1 MSNAAR
7 LTFASLLVATAV
19 AVPGAP
25 ALAQDPPASI
35 AAPSA
40 PASAQRPAVPV
51 PADDRAEVARLMT
64 RAAEAYAAED
74 HTGWVAAVQ
83 RLHELRPYNADFMR
97 QLVEGYARTD
107 RLSQAFNI
115 MLKMQQQG
123 LTEDWASVDGLEAMR
138 QYPLFEHLTTLM
150 DEAGRPFGEARV
162 EQELPGSIAMPEALA
177 FDPESGRLFVGT
189 VHRGDILVRGQ
200 AQDSG
205 DAGSGELE
213 TFATPQTVPG
223 LMAVFDLVVDAER
236 GHLWVATGSTSQFA
250 GATSTNFGRTS
261 LIKLDLASGEK
272 LGEYRVP
279 PDGRPHLLG
288 ALALADDGTVYA
300 ADTVTPFIY
309 RLEPDMERPEVF
321 IGNPLFTSLRGLAV
335 SADEAMLYVADYER
349 GLFVFETADSRRGL
363 PLAGPDTLNLGGI
376 DGLYRWGDSLVVI
389 QNGISPDRVLRLDLD
404 DSGGRIE
411 NVAPLVVAHPR
422 FDTPTFGTLA
432 GDDLLFLGSN
442 HWDDVRPD
450 GRPIDG
456 PLPANAV
463 LRSPVDEAQTLV
475 VGREMLERMKQ
486 QGQPMPLD
494 PATGGKADGDGEG

>member
-1 MSNAAR
+1 MSQAVR
-7 LTFASLLVATAV
+7 LMFASLIVTAV
-19 AVPGAP
+19 ALAGAT

-35 AAPSA
+35 AAPASSA
-40 PASAQRPAVPV
+40 EPPRPAVPV

-74 HTGWVAAVQ
+74 HAAWVAAVQ

-123 LTEDWASVDGLEAMR
+123 LTEDWDAVEGLDAMR

-162 EQELPGSIAMPEALA
+162 EQELPGRIAMPEALA
-177 FDPESGRLFVGT
+177 FDESTGRLFVGT
-189 VHRGDILVRGQ
+189 VHRGEILVRGGENES
-200 AQDSG
+200 A
-205 DAGSGELE
+205 DAALE
-213 TFATPQTVPG
+213 TFASPQTVPE
-223 LMAVFDLVVDAER
+223 LMAVFDLVADAER

-250 GATSTNFGRTS
+250 GATPTNFGRTS

-309 RLEPDMERPEVF
+309 RLEPDMERPELF
-321 IGNPLFTSLRGLAV
+321 IGNPMFTSLRGLAL
-335 SADEAMLYVADYER
+335 SQDESMLYVADYER
-349 GLFVFETADSRRGL
+349 GLFVFETAESRRGL
-363 PLAGPDTLNLGGI
+363 PLTGPDTLNLGGI
-376 DGLYRWGDSLVVI
+376 DGLYRWQDSLVVI

-404 DSGGRIE
+404 ESGGRIE

-422 FDTPTFGTLA
+422 FDTPTFGALA
-432 GDDLLFLGSN
+432 GDDLLLLASN

-450 GRPIDG
+450 GRPIAG

-486 QGQPMPLD
+486 QGRPMQLGPD
-494 PATGGKADGDGEG
+494 SGSETDGDGEG

>member
-1 MSNAAR
+1 MSQAAR
-7 LTFASLLVATAV
+7 LIFASLLVATAV
-19 AVPGAP
+19 ALNGAP
-25 ALAQDPPASI
+25 ALAQDPPESI
-35 AAPSA
+35 AAPAA
-40 PASAQRPAVPV
+40 PAAQQRPAVPV

-74 HTGWVAAVQ
+74 HTAWVAAVQ

-123 LTEDWASVDGLEAMR
+123 LTEDWAAVEGLDAMR
-138 QYPLFEHLTTLM
+138 QYPLFEHLSTLM

-162 EQELPGSIAMPEALA
+162 EQELPGSVVMPEALA
-177 FDPESGRLFVGT
+177 FDEESDRLFVGT
-189 VHRGDILVRGQ
+189 VHRGEILVR
-200 AQDSG
+200 AEDDDSG
-205 DAGSGELE
+205 EASLK

-223 LMAVFDLVVDAER
+223 LMAVFDLVADVER

-250 GATSTNFGRTS
+250 GATATNFGRTS

-321 IGNPLFTSLRGLAV
+321 IGNPMFTSLRGLTL
-335 SADEAMLYVADYER
+335 SADESMLYVADYER
-349 GLFVFETADSRRGL
+349 GLFVFETAESRRGL

-376 DGLYRWGDSLVVI
+376 DGLYRWGDSLVMI

-404 DSGGRIE
+404 ESGGRIE

-442 HWDDVRPD
+442 HWDDVRSD
-450 GRPIDG
+450 GRPVDG
-456 PLPANAV
+456 PLPTNAV

-475 VGREMLERMKQ
+475 VGREMLERMKE
-486 QGQPMPLD
+486 QGRPMQLD
-494 PATGGKADGDGEG
+494 PQAGGETDGDGEG